1 MSASR
6 GAIRRPVRYA
16 GRMARKKAP
25 TKKAKDRVKPRS
37 SAIEDDLVGKR
48 IKIERA
54 TWDAISLM
62 AREQMKDLDEI
73 TEEAFRDLLKKNGRT
88 ADFREA
94 LKMSARQAGGKA
106 KDAQPSGKPS
116 DRRKRGRTR

>member
-1 MSASR
+1 M
-6 GAIRRPVRYA
+6 RYA
-16 GRMARKKAP
+16 HRMARKKATTSKTRKTRP
-25 TKKAKDRVKPRS
+25 
-37 SAIEDDLVGKR
+37 SAGDDLVGKR
-48 IKIERA
+48 IRIDRA

-94 LKMSARQAGGKA
+94 LKMSARQAAKSRAGKIA
-106 KDAQPSGKPS
+106 GK
-116 DRRKRGRTR
+116 KRAGQTP